1 MPKITVSNLT
11 VNFHNKRT
19 GDAVALNGLNVEF
32 LSDAFNVVV
41 GYSGCGKT
49 TLLKCIAGLIEHD
62 GKIFFDH
69 SDVTDVNPSERG
81 VSYVSQEYVLY
92 PHMTVFDNIAFPLKM
107 SGADKKEISER
118 VKNIAAALD
127 LTYCLTRMPRH
138 ISGGQQQRT
147 AIARALIKNP
157 SVCLLD
163 EPLSNADPQLR
174 YRERRLIK
182 DSVTSYGCTIIYVT
196 HDISEAMALADRLIV
211 LSDGKCEIAGEP
223 TDVYNSDNAV
233 VRSLKGR
240 V

>member
-1 MPKITVSNLT
+1 MPKITISDLT
-11 VNFHNKRT
+11 VKFNNKRT
-19 GDAVALNGLNVEF
+19 GSVVALNGLNAEF

-49 TLLKCIAGLIEHD
+49 TLLKCIAGLSEHE
-62 GKIFFDH
+62 GSIYFD
-69 SDVTDVNPSERG
+69 DTDVSDIKPSDRG
-81 VSYVSQEYVLY
+81 VSYVSQEYMLY

-107 SGADKKEISER
+107 TGAPKKEISER
-118 VKNIAAALD
+118 VKKIAEALD

-147 AIARALIKNP
+147 AIARALIKRP

-163 EPLSNADPQLR
+163 EPLSNTDPQLR

-182 DSVTSYGCTIIYVT
+182 DTVRQYGCTIIYVT
-196 HDISEAMALADRLIV
+196 HDIAEAMALADKLVVIA
-211 LSDGKCEIAGEP
+211 DGKCEIEGEP
-223 TDVYNSDNAV
+223 SAVYNSDNGV
-233 VRSLKGR
+233 VASLKGK

>member
-1 MPKITVSNLT
+1 MPKIAVSDLT
-11 VNFHNKRT
+11 VKFNNKRT
-19 GDAVALNGLNVEF
+19 GSVVALNGLNAEF
-32 LSDAFNVVV
+32 LSEAFNVVV

-49 TLLKCIAGLIEHD
+49 TLLKCIAGLIEHE
-62 GKIFFDH
+62 GKIFFDDT
-69 SDVTDVNPSERG
+69 DVTDVKPSDRG
-81 VSYVSQEYVLY
+81 VSYVSQEYMLY

-107 SGADKKEISER
+107 TGTPKKEISER

-147 AIARALIKNP
+147 AIARALIKRP

-174 YRERRLIK
+174 YKERRLIK
-182 DSVTSYGCTIIYVT
+182 DTVKQYGCTVIYVT

-211 LSDGKCEIAGEP
+211 LSDGKCEIVGEP
-223 TDVYNSDNAV
+223 TDVYNSDNAM